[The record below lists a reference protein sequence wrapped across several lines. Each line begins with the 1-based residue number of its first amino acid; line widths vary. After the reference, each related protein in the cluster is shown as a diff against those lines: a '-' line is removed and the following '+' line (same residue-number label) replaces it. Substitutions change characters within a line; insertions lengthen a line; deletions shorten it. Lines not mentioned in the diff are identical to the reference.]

1 MTDVLTLKQR
11 QYCMS
16 RIKGKDTKPEI
27 IVRKLAHALGYR
39 FRLHNSKLPGKPD
52 LVFAGRRKIIFVHGC
67 FWHRHNCRFGKVIP
81 CTRKEFWSKKLSGN
95 KFRDKKNQRQLKH
108 MGWSTLII
116 WECETLKKNKVEKL
130 ILKIKSFL

>member
-1 MTDVLTLKQR
+1 MTDVLTPKQR

-16 RIKGKDTKPEI
+16 RIKGKNTKPEI

-39 FRLHNSKLPGKPD
+39 FRLHDNKLPGSPD

-67 FWHRHNCRFGKVIP
+67 FWHRHNCKFGRVTP
-81 CTRKEFWSKKLSGN
+81 NTRKEFWSKKLSGN
-95 KFRDKKNQRQLKH
+95 KSRDRKNERQLEH
-108 MGWSTLII
+108 LGWSILVI
-116 WECETLKKNKVEKL
+116 WECETLNKNKVDKL